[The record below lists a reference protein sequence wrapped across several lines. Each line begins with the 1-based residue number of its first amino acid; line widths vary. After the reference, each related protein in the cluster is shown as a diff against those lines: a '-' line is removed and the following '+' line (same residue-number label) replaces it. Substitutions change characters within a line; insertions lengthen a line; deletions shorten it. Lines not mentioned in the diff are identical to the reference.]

1 MRGEKRMNEQH
12 RKYKKEEGRTEG
24 RREGR
29 RGSWWSVAHWTQH
42 MHLKYF
48 PFMSCLSVSI
58 G

>member
-1 MRGEKRMNEQH
+1 MNEQH